1 MAVDRNMNIL
11 IVDDFQ
17 PMLVTMKNLLKKFDL
32 KQVDE
37 AENGA
42 QALNMMRQK
51 SYGLVLSD
59 WDMEPVTGLELLQEV
74 RGDAVLKDTPFIL
87 VTSQDDAE
95 FMAAAD
101 AAGVSGYIVK
111 PFTAD
116 ALRDKIEDVVGP
128 L

>member
-1 MAVDRNMNIL
+1 MSIDRNMNIL
-11 IVDDFQ
+11 IVDDFP
-17 PMLVTMKNLLKKFDL
+17 PMLLTMKNLLKKFEL
-32 KQVDE
+32 KHVDE

-74 RGDAVLKDTPFIL
+74 RKDDVLKRTPFIL
-87 VTSQDDAE
+87 VTSQDDQDNVAAA
-95 FMAAAD
+95 MAAGA
-101 AAGVSGYIVK
+101 SGYITK

-116 ALRDKIEDVVGP
+116 ALKDKIEYVLGP

>member
-11 IVDDFQ
+11 IVDDFA
-17 PMLVTMKNLLKKFDL
+17 PMLLTMKNLLKKFEL

-42 QALNMMRQK
+42 QALDMMRRK
-51 SYGLVLSD
+51 TYGLVLSD
-59 WDMEPVTGLELLQEV
+59 WEMEPVSGIELLQEV
-74 RGDAVLKDTPFIL
+74 RKDGVLKDTPFIL
-87 VTSQDDAE
+87 VTSQDDQE
-95 FMAAAD
+95 LIAAAT
-101 AAGVSGYIVK
+101 AAGVSGYVVK

-116 ALRDKIEDVVGP
+116 ALKDKIEYVLGP

>member
-1 MAVDRNMNIL
+1 MAIDRNMNIL
-11 IVDDFQ
+11 IVDDFL
-17 PMLVTMKNLLKKFDL
+17 PMLLTMKNLLKKFEL
-32 KQVDE
+32 QHVDE

-42 QALNMMRQK
+42 QALTMMRHK

-74 RGDAVLKDTPFIL
+74 RKDDVLKSTPFIL
-87 VTSQDDAE
+87 VTSQDDQTNIAAA
-95 FMAAAD
+95 MAAGA
-101 AAGVSGYIVK
+101 SGYITK

-116 ALRDKIEDVVGP
+116 ALKDKIEYVLGP

>member
-11 IVDDFQ
+11 IVDDFL
-17 PMLVTMKNLLKKFDL
+17 PMRLTMKNLLKKFDL

-74 RGDAVLKDTPFIL
+74 RKDDVLKNTPFIL
-87 VTSQDDAE
+87 VTSRDDQE
-95 FMAAAD
+95 FMAAAE

-116 ALRDKIEDVVGP
+116 ALKDKIEDAVGP